1 MPKITTLFLISLVF
15 ISACTGR
22 LFTVHKIDVQQGNA
36 IDPKKVA
43 QLEIG
48 MTKEQV
54 KFLMG
59 PPLITDVFHPD
70 RWDYIYFLIPD
81 YGETERRHLMV
92 LFEGDKVA
100 SLEKSD
106 VPEPEAAE
114 ASIESTTGDAPEPEE
129 EPFEQGS

>member
-1 MPKITTLFLISLVF
+1 MLRIITLIFISLLF
-15 ISACTGR
+15 ISACSGR

-36 IDPKKVA
+36 IDQKKVE
-43 QLEIG
+43 QVKIG
-48 MTKEQV
+48 MTREQV

-59 PPLITDVFHPD
+59 PPLITDVFHPE

-106 VPEPEAAE
+106 IPEPEAAE

>member
-1 MPKITTLFLISLVF
+1 MLRIITLIFISLLF
-15 ISACTGR
+15 ISACSGR

-36 IDPKKVA
+36 IDPKKVE
-43 QLEIG
+43 QVKIG
-48 MTKEQV
+48 MTREQV

-59 PPLITDVFHPD
+59 PPLITDVFHPE

-106 VPEPEAAE
+106 IPEPEAAE

-129 EPFEQGS
+129 EPFEQVS